1 MEQFQESIKNL
12 NKVQEIRQ
20 WLVCQI
26 LYREGN
32 GKSNAQYEVLEKRLE
47 NAAFKTLDKKA
58 TKYLGNWRMQY

>member
-1 MEQFQESIKNL
+1 MEQAITNL

-20 WLVCQI
+20 WLICEI

-32 GKSNAQYEVLEKRLE
+32 GKSNTQYEALQQRLE
-47 NAAFKTLDKKA
+47 NAPFKTLDKKA